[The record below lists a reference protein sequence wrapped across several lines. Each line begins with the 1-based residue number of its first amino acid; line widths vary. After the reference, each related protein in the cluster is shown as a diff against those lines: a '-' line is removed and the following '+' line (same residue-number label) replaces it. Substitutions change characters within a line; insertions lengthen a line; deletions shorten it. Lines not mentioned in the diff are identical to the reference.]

1 VEILTFSNLPHP
13 ASPVVKPRVHTHIA
27 LHNHLKISKYDM
39 CWGNLTKLRKTSSS
53 LWDHIFMGIL
63 ASETVKQKKKKK
75 KDWILNLFFQLSSL
89 TRSCSMNFSLNLL
102 CSSLNSSTCLAFSA
116 NDFWACNNCSS
127 FESTDAYKI
136 HPQKPHQSVSPL
148 LDLCCC
154 RSWGTARLYTLY
166 RRTVFNRAT
175 TLVLS
180 MWPCKLTLDEEK
192 SKHASLAQQNSS
204 GPAVLHSLLR
214 LVKGTVEPNTCQ
226 RRV

>member
-1 VEILTFSNLPHP
+1 
-13 ASPVVKPRVHTHIA
+13 
-27 LHNHLKISKYDM
+27 
-39 CWGNLTKLRKTSSS
+39 
-53 LWDHIFMGIL
+53 
-63 ASETVKQKKKKK
+63 
-75 KDWILNLFFQLSSL
+75 
-89 TRSCSMNFSLNLL
+89 MNFSLNLL

-154 RSWGTARLYTLY
+154 RSWAQPIYIPFTGGMNS
-166 RRTVFNRAT
+166 NRAT
-175 TLVLS
+175 PLVLS
-180 MWPCKLTLDEEK
+180 MWPCKLTLNEEK
-192 SKHASLAQQNSS
+192 WKHANLAQQNSS